1 MMVDNSPMTNRVL
14 AAFLAG
20 GTANILLLWFE
31 LGLDVPPEEMAEIA
45 TNIFNSL
52 AENSK

>member
-1 MMVDNSPMTNRVL
+1 MVDNNPIANRIL

-31 LGLDVPPEEMAEIA
+31 LGLDVSPEEMAEIA
-45 TNIFNSL
+45 TNIFHSIG
-52 AENSK
+52 EKVH